1 MNKLLPTSPTI
12 EANTQGLRALI
23 VQGIELRRHLI
34 MPLMKTHTTIM
45 WMLKYF
51 NNKLEMRSK
60 HVLNLNKR
68 GYNKQIVKLNSKRNN
83 NVFVMIKIFFE
94 HVSKNV
100 FAMSKRHVNNK
111 DNLVHL
117 KWPMLKGNHN
127 ITLNKK

>member
-1 MNKLLPTSPTI
+1 
-12 EANTQGLRALI
+12 
-23 VQGIELRRHLI
+23 
-34 MPLMKTHTTIM
+34 M

-68 GYNKQIVKLNSKRNN
+68 GYNKKIVKLNSKKNN
-83 NVFVMIKIFFE
+83 NVFVMIKISFV

-111 DNLVHL
+111 SNLVKL
-117 KWPMLKGNHN
+117 KWPMLIGNHKMMP
-127 ITLNKK
+127 NKK